1 MANEQEN
8 EGEPLSV
15 KKNKQ
20 KSDLLHLWVN
30 LKIPKQEQ
38 EEEEERGTHIIIED
52 DHQTI
57 GCKNNTAAR
66 VCSICQATFG
76 SGKALG
82 GHMRV
87 HYRRAAA
94 NKKQNPKLQPATTT
108 TFKKEKKKKTASDQ
122 NQKLPVKKPTCSLCG
137 KGFLSMK
144 SLFGHMRSHP
154 NREWRGIHP
163 PSNASSIDLTGSLSG
178 WAVTA
183 RRGRQAAGTA
193 SSSEVEEVSTSD
205 EDHQLHQAAA
215 CLMMLSRS
223 GEKPETAKNHVFE
236 KEEVEEE
243 ARTKRKRK
251 KVKLC
256 DLAPPLMDDDDK
268 KKVAVAAVVVVV
280 DKYKCSSCE
289 RSFTTHQALGG
300 HMSSHNRSNHNN
312 NINLIINNNN
322 ISMLAKNED
331 LVCNDYPYPQVVVEE
346 EEEATKRR
354 GGLSSNVVMEFD
366 LNEAPPPSD
375 DGEFCSSW

>member
-8 EGEPLSV
+8 EAESLPV

-38 EEEEERGTHIIIED
+38 QQEERGADIIIED
-52 DHQTI
+52 DQTI
-57 GCKNNTAAR
+57 GCKNNTTAR

-87 HYRRAAA
+87 HFRRAAAAA
-94 NKKQNPKLQPATTT
+94 NKKQNPKLQPPTTT
-108 TFKKEKKKKTASDQ
+108 TFKKEKKKKIASDQ

-137 KGFLSMK
+137 RGFLSMK

-163 PSNASSIDLTGSLSG
+163 PSNASVDLTGSLSG

-183 RRGRQAAGTA
+183 RRGRQAASTA
-193 SSSEVEEVSTSD
+193 SSSEVSTSD

-215 CLMMLSRS
+215 CLMMLSQS
-223 GEKPETAKNHVFE
+223 GGEKPETAKNHVFE
-236 KEEVEEE
+236 KEVVEEEE

-256 DLAPPLMDDDDK
+256 DLVPPLMDDDDK
-268 KKVAVAAVVVVV
+268 KKVAVAAAVVV

-322 ISMLAKNED
+322 NNISMLAKNED
-331 LVCNDYPYPQVVVEE
+331 LVCNDYPYPQVVEE
-346 EEEATKRR
+346 ETTNKG